1 MVTRFRGTATA
12 EGSLAGQA
20 PLPVRYGASY
30 DLRKRKN
37 SQLRTTFVSRPGAT
51 VAERGPGD
59 TSKKP
64 QLAEEFRRNVIDP
77 LSAIT
82 QIRQAVRRG
91 EKNFTVRVYDGARR
105 FDVVVRV
112 LPHNASE
119 PGIHLEMSL
128 EAIAGFKGES
138 SDEGDPDDAPR
149 VVEVT
154 LSDDARLLPLALSV
168 PIWYLPLDVS
178 LARICETDAACNW

>member
-1 MVTRFRGTATA
+1 MVTRFRGTAIA
-12 EGSLAGQA
+12 EGSIAGQA
-20 PLPVRYGASY
+20 ALPVRYDASY

-37 SQLRTTFVSRPGAT
+37 GQLRMIFVSRSRAT

-64 QLAEEFRRNVIDP
+64 QLADEFRRNVIDP

-91 EKNFTVRVYDGARR
+91 ETNFTVRAYDGARR
-105 FDVVVRV
+105 FDVVARV
-112 LPHNASE
+112 LPRNPSE
-119 PGIHLEMSL
+119 PGIHLEML
-128 EAIAGFKGES
+128 LKAIAGFKGES

-154 LSDDARLLPLALSV
+154 LSDDARLLPLTLSV
-168 PIWYLPLDVS
+168 PIWYLALDVS
-178 LARICETDAACNW
+178 LARVCETDAACSW